1 MKYMKEAKQ
10 LDRLTRE
17 LLECT
22 EEAAVHYRQARER
35 GTKPDFYAEV
45 KPFADRSKH
54 LLDEWSSQAAG
65 WIAENRPKNLHENQI
80 SSAAEHIELITV
92 QCFFPETSRTRFINY
107 YNSTKYVLNV
117 LLGHLD
123 EKK

>member
-1 MKYMKEAKQ
+1 MNEAENNLEQ
-10 LDRLTRE
+10 LTKE
-17 LLECT
+17 LLACT

-45 KPFADRSKH
+45 KPFADHAKH
-54 LLDEWSSQAAG
+54 LLDNWLPAAAG
-65 WIAENRPKNLHENQI
+65 WIIDNRPKNLHENQI
-80 SSAAEHIELITV
+80 ASAAEHIELITV

-123 EKK
+123 GKK